1 MTLPQSFFTR
11 PIAHRAFHDIDRACP
26 ENSPAAFAAAIAGGY
41 GIELDVQLSS
51 DGRAMVFHDYALDR
65 LTDEVGPIAQRS
77 AAELGQIKL
86 KGGRDTIPTLS
97 QILRQVVGAVPLLIE
112 LKDQDGALGQGIGPL
127 EQATARALA
136 GYDGDVA
143 VMSFNPHTVALMAQI
158 APHIARGLT
167 TCHFPAEDWPT
178 IPAKT
183 RERLRGIP
191 DYDDTG
197 SCFISHQASDLDN
210 PRVKALK
217 EQGAAVFCWTI
228 RSRKDEIRA
237 RRIADNVTFE
247 GYAA

>member
-1 MTLPQSFFTR
+1 MTLPPSFFAR
-11 PIAHRAFHDIDRACP
+11 PVTHRGFHDIDRACP
-26 ENSPAAFAAAIAGGY
+26 ENAPAAFAAAIAGGY
-41 GIELDVQLSS
+41 GIELDLQLSS
-51 DGRAMVFHDYALDR
+51 DGRAMVFHDYSLDR
-65 LTDEVGPIAQRS
+65 LTDETGAIGQRS

-86 KGGRDTIPTLS
+86 KGGVDTIPTLT
-97 QILRQVVGAVPLLIE
+97 QVLQQVDGAVPLLIE
-112 LKDQDGALGQGIGPL
+112 LKDQDGALGKGIGQL

-136 GYDGDVA
+136 GYSGDVA
-143 VMSFNPHTVALMAQI
+143 VMSFNPHSVALMAQI
-158 APHIARGLT
+158 APHIPRGLT

-191 DYDDTG
+191 DYDGTG

-210 PRVKALK
+210 PRVRELK
-217 EQGAAVFCWTI
+217 DQGATVFCWTI
-228 RSRKDEIRA
+228 RSPKEELQA